1 MWAGLSSMGGW
12 GSQFWDWGS
21 RFCAWASRIG
31 GWSSRCGDWAP
42 RFWASRFRGVLGWR
56 PLGLDFWTLW
66 RSQNGPQRG
75 QESKLKFEAFLKRF
89 WKQGAKGRRHAG
101 GPSGRGLLGSLP
113 TVDAGLLRSCACHS
127 AFGTPIRFAP
137 RPQVSLKAQWPDLQ
151 WACGPKPAT
160 EPSVL
165 CASVPQRSQRILW
178 EVISN
183 SVFDRVVG
191 RAQASKRTLERLE
204 NEFPG
209 AQSYAKMAPWR
220 PPGRSLEAVSYTH
233 LTLPTKRIV

>member
-1 MWAGLSSMGGW
+1 MSS
-12 GSQFWDWGS
+12 F
-21 RFCAWASRIG
+21 FC
-31 GWSSRCGDWAP
+31 
-42 RFWASRFRGVLGWR
+42 
-56 PLGLDFWTLW
+56 
-66 RSQNGPQRG
+66 
-75 QESKLKFEAFLKRF
+75 ESKWSPGGGGRLQRA
-89 WKQGAKGRRHAG
+89 GAR
-101 GPSGRGLLGSLP
+101 GRGLLGSLP

-127 AFGTPIRFAP
+127 AFGTLNRFAP

-160 EPSVL
+160 EPSVF

-204 NEFPG
+204 NELPG
-209 AQSYAKMAPWR
+209 VQKEAKMAPWR
-220 PPGRSLEAVSYTH
+220 PPGGSLEAFGRPWGAEVGFLVT
-233 LTLPTKRIV
+233 

>member
-1 MWAGLSSMGGW
+1 M
-12 GSQFWDWGS
+12 
-21 RFCAWASRIG
+21 
-31 GWSSRCGDWAP
+31 
-42 RFWASRFRGVLGWR
+42 
-56 PLGLDFWTLW
+56 
-66 RSQNGPQRG
+66 
-75 QESKLKFEAFLKRF
+75 
-89 WKQGAKGRRHAG
+89 
-101 GPSGRGLLGSLP
+101 GSLP

-127 AFGTPIRFAP
+127 AFGILYSLRS

-151 WACGPKPAT
+151 WACGPKPTT

-204 NEFPG
+204 NDLPG
-209 AQSYAKMAPWR
+209 AQNEAKMAPWR
-220 PPGRSLEAVSYTH
+220 PPGE
-233 LTLPTKRIV
+233 LPGGPGARRMIFERFCVQYDPWTPAFWDPKKAQHRC

>member
-1 MWAGLSSMGGW
+1 MV
-12 GSQFWDWGS
+12 
-21 RFCAWASRIG
+21 RR
-31 GWSSRCGDWAP
+31 
-42 RFWASRFRGVLGWR
+42 
-56 PLGLDFWTLW
+56 
-66 RSQNGPQRG
+66 
-75 QESKLKFEAFLKRF
+75 
-89 WKQGAKGRRHAG
+89 QGG

-127 AFGTPIRFAP
+127 AFGTYIRFAP

-151 WACGPKPAT
+151 WACGPKPTT
-160 EPSVL
+160 EPAVL

-204 NEFPG
+204 NELPG
-209 AQSYAKMAPWR
+209 AQNEAKMAPWR
-220 PPGRSLEAVSYTH
+220 PPGGSLEAFGR
-233 LTLPTKRIV
+233 PWGAEGEF

>member
-1 MWAGLSSMGGW
+1 MIFDDPLERNRVFSGPG
-12 GSQFWDWGS
+12 GSQKQPNIS
-21 RFCAWASRIG
+21 PESLLALNL
-31 GWSSRCGDWAP
+31 AP
-42 RFWASRFRGVLGWR
+42 RASWR

-66 RSQNGPQRG
+66 GSQNGPKRRL
-75 QESKLKFEAFLKRF
+75 ESTLKFEAFLSDF
-89 WKQGAKGRRHAG
+89 WSNNRMGRLQEG

-127 AFGTPIRFAP
+127 AFGTYIRFAP
-137 RPQVSLKAQWPDLQ
+137 RPLVSLKAQWPDLQ

-165 CASVPQRSQRILW
+165 CASVPQRSQTILW

-191 RAQASKRTLERLE
+191 ARA
-204 NEFPG
+204 
-209 AQSYAKMAPWR
+209 
-220 PPGRSLEAVSYTH
+220 SLEKDA
-233 LTLPTKRIV
+233 

>member
-1 MWAGLSSMGGW
+1 M
-12 GSQFWDWGS
+12 
-21 RFCAWASRIG
+21 
-31 GWSSRCGDWAP
+31 P
-42 RFWASRFRGVLGWR
+42 
-56 PLGLDFWTLW
+56 
-66 RSQNGPQRG
+66 
-75 QESKLKFEAFLKRF
+75 
-89 WKQGAKGRRHAG
+89 KGRRHAG

-127 AFGTPIRFAP
+127 AFGTFKSLRS
-137 RPQVSLKAQWPDLQ
+137 RPLVSLKAQWPDLQ

-204 NEFPG
+204 NELPG
-209 AQSYAKMAPWR
+209 AQNDAKMAPWR
-220 PPGRSLEAVSYTH
+220 PPGGSLEAFGR
-233 LTLPTKRIV
+233 PWGAEGEF

>member
-1 MWAGLSSMGGW
+1 M
-12 GSQFWDWGS
+12 
-21 RFCAWASRIG
+21 
-31 GWSSRCGDWAP
+31 
-42 RFWASRFRGVLGWR
+42 
-56 PLGLDFWTLW
+56 
-66 RSQNGPQRG
+66 
-75 QESKLKFEAFLKRF
+75 
-89 WKQGAKGRRHAG
+89 GRRQQG

-127 AFGTPIRFAP
+127 AFGIFKSLRS
-137 RPQVSLKAQWPDLQ
+137 RPLVSLKAQWPDLQ

-204 NEFPG
+204 NELPG
-209 AQSYAKMAPWR
+209 AQNEAKMAPWR
-220 PPGRSLEAVSYTH
+220 PPGESLEAPWSP
-233 LTLPTKRIV
+233 LGGPGAPSAILE